1 MDRNDMLRAQADLR
15 AKARAVAENPN
26 ATADEIKAAEKMIA
40 DALAFDSRIAMLDA
54 TASVAP
60 VDEKAPLQPK
70 KVETFSSLGEQL
82 FAIAQRGTSGGAY
95 DRRLDAINAAA
106 TGGSATIPSDGG
118 FLIQS
123 DYTTAMLKR
132 AYDTGVVA
140 SRCDRIGISANA
152 DSLEVP
158 YVDETS
164 RATGSRWGG
173 VRIYRAGETD
183 PATKSKPQ
191 IGKWECRLEDLKGLA
206 YMTDRLLADAGAMEQ
221 VYMQAFAEEFAF
233 VLDDEIIR
241 GDGAAKCLGLLN
253 APATVTI
260 AKELN
265 QINDTVVAEN
275 IVNMWSAMWGR
286 SRANAVWFYNTEIEP
301 QLYLLNKAIGTAGAL
316 VFMPPGGLS
325 GAPYASLFG
334 RPLVPIEQASAI
346 GDVGDIILADM
357 SQYQLIDKGGIR
369 AESSIHVKFI
379 EDEKCF
385 KWVARVNG
393 APKWKSSLTPYK
405 GAAARRVS
413 PFVTLAAR

>member
-1 MDRNDMLRAQADLR
+1 MRNEMLRLYAA
-15 AKARAVAENPN
+15 ARVIAENPN
-26 ATADEIKAAEKMIA
+26 ATADEIKAGEKMVA
-40 DALAFDSRIAMLDA
+40 DAKAIEARIAMLDA

-70 KVETFSSLGEQL
+70 KVEMFSGLGEQL
-82 FAIAQRGTSGGAY
+82 FAIYNAGRSGGTR
-95 DRRLDAINAAA
+95 DRRLDAINAAS
-106 TGGSATIPSDGG
+106 GGSATVPADGG

-123 DYTTAMLKR
+123 DYTTALLKR

-158 YVDETS
+158 YIDETS

-173 VRIYRAGETD
+173 VQIYRAGETD
-183 PATKSKPQ
+183 VVTQKKPKV
-191 IGKWECRLEDLKGLA
+191 GKWECRLEDLKGLA
-206 YMTDRLLADAGAMEQ
+206 YMTRRLLADAGAMEQ
-221 VYMQAFAEEFAF
+221 VYSQAFAEEFAF

-253 APATVTI
+253 APALVTI

-265 QINDTVVAEN
+265 QVADTVVAEN

-357 SQYQLIDKGGIR
+357 SQYQLIDKDGLR
-369 AESSIHVKFI
+369 AESSLHVKFV
-379 EDEKCF
+379 EDEMAF

-393 APKWKSSLTPYK
+393 APKWQSSLTPYK